1 MSTGKPRRLHR
12 QAGQAGRHKTY
23 LLPRLTTVTDVIL
36 PKMYRPN
43 ILIGEVLVKKQFD
56 ILKNFKNILLLIR
69 AF

>member
-23 LLPRLTTVTDVIL
+23 LIPRLTTVTDVIL
-36 PKMYRPN
+36 PKMYN